1 MGAIMEASNGHK
13 AIKKVAKRR
22 INMATGNVA
31 SYSALMNGPHQLEQ
45 FQQANALAA
54 TLSELHSEEV
64 RKKDAAAE
72 KKRKEQAEK
81 VGKKAEQEKKDK
93 ETKERI
99 MPGLKEDVAAG
110 IGKVVTLPNKR
121 LREILRYYFNH
132 PTAGLNQMKKE
143 LMLAAIRKYMEEGSN
158 QSSSN
163 QQEQNQ
169 TVLLG
174 SAAEENQ
181 I

>member
-1 MGAIMEASNGHK
+1 
-13 AIKKVAKRR
+13 
-22 INMATGNVA
+22 
-31 SYSALMNGPHQLEQ
+31 
-45 FQQANALAA
+45 
-54 TLSELHSEEV
+54 
-64 RKKDAAAE
+64 
-72 KKRKEQAEK
+72 
-81 VGKKAEQEKKDK
+81 
-93 ETKERI
+93 

-158 QSSSN
+158 QSSSSN

>member
-1 MGAIMEASNGHK
+1 M
-13 AIKKVAKRR
+13 
-22 INMATGNVA
+22 
-31 SYSALMNGPHQLEQ
+31 
-45 FQQANALAA
+45 
-54 TLSELHSEEV
+54 
-64 RKKDAAAE
+64 
-72 KKRKEQAEK
+72 
-81 VGKKAEQEKKDK
+81 
-93 ETKERI
+93 
-99 MPGLKEDVAAG
+99 AAG

>member
-1 MGAIMEASNGHK
+1 M
-13 AIKKVAKRR
+13 
-22 INMATGNVA
+22 
-31 SYSALMNGPHQLEQ
+31 
-45 FQQANALAA
+45 
-54 TLSELHSEEV
+54 
-64 RKKDAAAE
+64 
-72 KKRKEQAEK
+72 
-81 VGKKAEQEKKDK
+81 
-93 ETKERI
+93 
-99 MPGLKEDVAAG
+99 
-110 IGKVVTLPNKR
+110 VTLPNKR

>member
-1 MGAIMEASNGHK
+1 M
-13 AIKKVAKRR
+13 
-22 INMATGNVA
+22 
-31 SYSALMNGPHQLEQ
+31 
-45 FQQANALAA
+45 
-54 TLSELHSEEV
+54 
-64 RKKDAAAE
+64 
-72 KKRKEQAEK
+72 
-81 VGKKAEQEKKDK
+81 
-93 ETKERI
+93 
-99 MPGLKEDVAAG
+99 AAG

-174 SAAEENQ
+174 RSAAEENQ